1 MSSKSSHF
9 LYPLNPEAGFAVKR
23 NGQDLPTSRSNF
35 FSRLDYRRLE
45 EWGVA
50 RNALR
55 LQVNDF
61 VWVHFA
67 LPDSAIYAVGRVAK
81 TAHWNEEWGRY
92 AIKIRWDK
100 ELTERLRKEPIPLS
114 AHGQVPY
121 SGVTVANTKTTNFL
135 NRWLG
140 GKVSKSAQQRDE
152 RVKFRATLVDQRTGQ
167 PQFRGELMR
176 AYNNTCAVTGC
187 AVDEVLQAAHIRPV
201 RTNGS
206 HSVSNGLLLRAD
218 IHNLFDRG
226 LITIDRNYVVQLDE
240 TLQGRDEY
248 KALHNRKL
256 KVVPKKSNDR
266 PSKSLLAEHRRL
278 FTSP

>member
-1 MSSKSSHF
+1 MSSKPSHF
-9 LYPLNPEAGFAVKR
+9 LYPLNPDAGFAVKR
-23 NGQDLPTSRSNF
+23 NGQNLPTSRSNF
-35 FSRLDYRRLE
+35 FSRLDYRTLE

-50 RNALR
+50 HNALR
-55 LQVNDF
+55 LQINDF

-81 TAHWNEEWGRY
+81 TARWKEEWGRY

-100 ELTERLRKEPIPLS
+100 ELTERLRTNPIPLA

-121 SGVTVANTKTTNFL
+121 SGVTAANGRTATVL
-135 NRWLG
+135 SRWLG
-140 GKVSKSAQQRDE
+140 GKVSKSTRLRDE
-152 RVKFRATLVDQRTGQ
+152 RVTFRVALVDQRTGQ

-187 AVDEVLQAAHIRPV
+187 TVEEVLQAAHIRPV
-201 RTNGS
+201 RTRGS

-240 TLQGRDEY
+240 SLQCTAEY
-248 KALHNRKL
+248 KRLHNRKL
-256 KVVPKKSNDR
+256 KVVPKNMSDR
-266 PSKSLLAEHRRL
+266 PNKLLLAEHRRL
-278 FTSP
+278 FTAP